1 MWYIIHNKFQTKLK
15 TIFGD
20 DSPNPKHHSN
30 SPLGGYVNAIY
41 EKTKFRC
48 ETWCLREEINRDKP
62 SLKDKTILSL
72 SKPGSSFEVEV
83 MPLHLVVPIN
93 IDPLTK
99 HKQHGV
105 YTNLSYLAV
114 SETGGIYMYL
124 PCAQFVAIFNNY
136 SYDTSL

>member
-1 MWYIIHNKFQTKLK
+1 MLYIIHNKFETKLK

-30 SPLGGYVNAIY
+30 SPLGGMPMRFTK
-41 EKTKFRC
+41 KTKFRC
-48 ETWCLREEINRDKP
+48 ETWCLREEISRDKP
-62 SLKDKTILSL
+62 SLKHKTILSL
-72 SKPGSSFEVEV
+72 SKPDSSFEV

-93 IDPLTK
+93 IDPLTQN
-99 HKQHGV
+99 KQQGV
-105 YTNLSYLAV
+105 YSNLSYLAV